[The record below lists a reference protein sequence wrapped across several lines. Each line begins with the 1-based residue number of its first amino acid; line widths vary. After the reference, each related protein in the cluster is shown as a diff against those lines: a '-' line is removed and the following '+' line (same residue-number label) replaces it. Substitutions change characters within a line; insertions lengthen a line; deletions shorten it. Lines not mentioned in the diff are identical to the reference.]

1 MVKPV
6 HKLHL
11 FSEYLEG
18 DLLLADRQAV
28 QSHLKT
34 CEVCRQE
41 LRCLR
46 QTVAML
52 QRLPRDTTPAD
63 FMDKLKRRIERREVE
78 SRPVAERGSVEPPL
92 ATLAQ
97 RVRGLGRFLVSPLP
111 PRLSL
116 YAGVVILALA
126 TWLWR
131 ASPEKVT
138 AVPAPPVLPS
148 PSPSAS
154 ASPQGTRVTS
164 EPVQAKTAAASA
176 PEQLSALVAALSSPL
191 GTHSSVRTLRWRV
204 AGSDPTVLRQ
214 QVKALVG
221 QNTGAVIV
229 QEEERL
235 LVIAVPTQELL
246 ALRQELGK
254 LGEPSGPEAPPGTEV
269 APETWTTLLHVEFVR
284 TPSVVSP
291 PVDEDPPSHF
301 DRARG

>member
-1 MVKPV
+1 MTESV

-11 FSEYLEG
+11 LSEYLAGE
-18 DLLLADRQAV
+18 LLLADRQAV

-34 CEVCRQE
+34 CGVCRQE
-41 LRCLR
+41 LHCLR
-46 QTVAML
+46 QTVAVL

-63 FMDKLKRRIERREVE
+63 FMDKLRRRIERREAG
-78 SRPVAERGSVEPPL
+78 SRPVEEQGAVESLL

-97 RVRGLGRFLVSPLP
+97 RVRCLGRFLVSPLP
-111 PRLSL
+111 PQLLL

-138 AVPAPPVLPS
+138 VVPAPPVLLS
-148 PSPSAS
+148 PSPSAP
-154 ASPQGTRVTS
+154 ASPQAASVIS
-164 EPVQAKTAAASA
+164 EPVRARTAAASA
-176 PEQLSALVAALSSPL
+176 PEQPSALVASPPSPL
-191 GTHSSVRTLRWRV
+191 ETHGIMRTLRWRV
-204 AGSDPTVLRQ
+204 AGSDPTVLQQ

-221 QNTGAVIV
+221 QSSGAVIV
-229 QEEERL
+229 QEEERM
-235 LVIAVPTQELL
+235 LVIAVPTQELS

-254 LGEPSGPEAPPGTEV
+254 LGEPSSPETPPETTV
-269 APETWTTLLHVEFVR
+269 APDTSMTLLRVEFVR

>member
-1 MVKPV
+1 MTEPV
-6 HKLHL
+6 HTLHL
-11 FSEYLEG
+11 FSEYLAGE
-18 DLLLADRQAV
+18 LLLPDRQAV

-46 QTVAML
+46 QTVTML

-63 FMDKLKRRIERREVE
+63 FMDKLRERIERREAR
-78 SRPVAERGSVEPPL
+78 SRPMEEQGSVESSL

-111 PRLSL
+111 PRLPL
-116 YAGVVILALA
+116 CTGVVILALA

-131 ASPEKVT
+131 ASPDKVT
-138 AVPAPPVLPS
+138 AVPAPPVLPGS
-148 PSPSAS
+148 SPSAPALSQAVSVVS
-154 ASPQGTRVTS
+154 ASVRARTT
-164 EPVQAKTAAASA
+164 TAPA
-176 PEQLSALVAALSSPL
+176 PEQLSSPIASPPSPL
-191 GTHSSVRTLRWRV
+191 ETHSLVRTLRWRV

-221 QNTGAVIV
+221 QSTGAVIV

-235 LVIAVPTQELL
+235 LVVALPTQELL

-254 LGEPSGPEAPPGTEV
+254 LGEPSTPETEV
-269 APETWTTLLHVEFVR
+269 APDTWTTLLHVEFVR
-284 TPSVVSP
+284 TPSIVSP
-291 PVDEDPPSHF
+291 PVDENPPSHF
-301 DRARG
+301 DRVRG